1 MRGTQTKMRIFILT
15 LLDCVKIRICGHYVM
30 KRGMTLLLL
39 RLSSRNRITDS
50 TDLLKTL
57 CLCASVVAILL
68 LSSNCTTLR
77 PPAITF
83 TQSQT
88 AAERQMI
95 GEGKDLEK
103 DGWIISS
110 IRTSASGSD
119 IWEKE
124 ILDKEI
130 PEGELD
136 ETTYTAL
143 KRLAYLAKDLRDY
156 KKKDF
161 VGEALDGQVK
171 INPLLNESRFKKQF
185 PDNRQ
190 KIEDLLKMVNESRKV
205 IYENKITK
213 LSEQNLKEQELLK
226 RKENYL
232 LVYYQTVEDGE
243 YYELKR
249 GKWGRK
255 E

>member
-1 MRGTQTKMRIFILT
+1 MKIITVSLFWVILFLT
-15 LLDCVKIRICGHYVM
+15 
-30 KRGMTLLLL
+30 
-39 RLSSRNRITDS
+39 
-50 TDLLKTL
+50 
-57 CLCASVVAILL
+57 
-68 LSSNCTTLR
+68 NCTFLSLK

-88 AAERQMI
+88 SAEKQMI
-95 GEGKDLEK
+95 GEDKNLEK

-124 ILDKEI
+124 ILDNEI

-143 KRLAYLAKDLRDY
+143 KRLAYLSKEVRDN

-161 VGEALDGQVK
+161 LGEALDGQIK
-171 INPLLNESRFKKQF
+171 INPLVNESRFKKEF
-185 PDNRQ
+185 PVNKQ
-190 KIEDLLKMVNESRKV
+190 KIEELLSMVNESRKI
-205 IYENKITK
+205 IYENKISRLAK
-213 LSEQNLKEQELLK
+213 ENLKEQELLK
-226 RKENYL
+226 RKQKYL
-232 LVYYQTVEDGE
+232 LVYYDMVEDGE
-243 YYELKR
+243 YFEVKS

-255 E
+255 D

>member
-1 MRGTQTKMRIFILT
+1 MLFR
-15 LLDCVKIRICGHYVM
+15 
-30 KRGMTLLLL
+30 
-39 RLSSRNRITDS
+39 S
-50 TDLLKTL
+50 
-57 CLCASVVAILL
+57 
-68 LSSNCTTLR
+68 
-77 PPAITF
+77 
-83 TQSQT
+83 
-88 AAERQMI
+88 
-95 GEGKDLEK
+95 
-103 DGWIISS
+103 IISS

-161 VGEALDGQVK
+161 VGEALDGQVT
-171 INPLLNESRFKKQF
+171 INPLLHESRFKKQF

>member
-1 MRGTQTKMRIFILT
+1 MDKRKIKIAWKQIQIFRFTLRDFVKAQIFQRIMQ
-15 LLDCVKIRICGHYVM
+15 R
-30 KRGMTLLLL
+30 
-39 RLSSRNRITDS
+39 SQ
-50 TDLLKTL
+50 TL
-57 CLCASVVAILL
+57 CLCGSVAILL

-136 ETTYTAL
+136 EATYTAL
-143 KRLAYLAKDLRDY
+143 KRIAYLSKDVRNF

-161 VGEALDGQVK
+161 IGEALDGQIK
-171 INPLLNESRFKKQF
+171 INPLVSESRFKKEF
-185 PDNRQ
+185 PENKS
-190 KIEDLLKMVNESRKV
+190 KIEELLKLVNESRKI
-205 IYENKITK
+205 IYENKLQR
-213 LSEQNLKEQELLK
+213 LSNANLKEQELLK
-226 RKENYL
+226 KKDTL
-232 LVYYQTVEDGE
+232 LLTYYQTVEDGE
-243 YYELKR
+243 YYEAKR